1 MVRSGTRKLV
11 YSHGYAAQL
20 YDLAR
25 DPHERNDL
33 AGDAAHAEVR
43 DRLLARVLEGWDP
56 ERIAHRIRERRREK
70 AILEAWAR
78 AVQPRD
84 EFRWQLLPE
93 HNRLEAA
100 PQ

>member
-1 MVRSGTRKLV
+1 MVRSGTWKLV

-33 AGDAAHAEVR
+33 AADPAHAEVR

-56 ERIAHRIRERRREK
+56 ERIAHRIGERRREK

-78 AVQPRD
+78 AVQPPD

-100 PQ
+100 EQ